1 MGVWENFKAR
11 RQAKK
16 DAEINA
22 EIQRIED
29 EKGKRLTQK
38 GREKVTKNV
47 ETKRKRRGIIGA
59 IVAVLGS
66 VGITTFAGHALL
78 TSGNQPEVGDKTNI
92 ETETENKD
100 NTPTSKKD
108 EYLKQLQ
115 NMDLYDQTGISKNTI
130 SNTEIIDQILEAY
143 NENLSEDNKEQI
155 DENDLGIIYQNAG
168 SEGQII
174 EDTSGDEV
182 TYIKAP
188 KSVDELEDGQTHV
201 DDQIKGGYYLVN
213 KENDE
218 TVTAVIEKADGYYEI
233 RADYVSIKDANGNET
248 VYTRNPDTYVDLEN
262 LFDEQLKSGEISL
275 DTIGGAFENYYGE
288 RIDNLTSKNNE
299 SKTNDDEL
307 EF

>member
-1 MGVWENFKAR
+1 MGIWENFKAK

-16 DAEINA
+16 EAEIDAEIT
-22 EIQRIED
+22 RIET
-29 EKGKRLTQK
+29 EKGKSLTQK

-47 ETKRKRRGIIGA
+47 ETKRKKRGIRNTIIA
-59 IVAVLGS
+59 ILGS
-66 VGITTFAGHALL
+66 VGITTLAGHALL

-100 NTPTSKKD
+100 NTSTSKKD

-115 NMDLYDQTGISKNTI
+115 NMDLYDQTDISKNTI
-130 SNTEIIDQILEAY
+130 SNAKIIDQILEEY
-143 NENLSEDNKEQI
+143 NENLLEENKEQI

-182 TYIKAP
+182 IYIKAP

-201 DDQIKGGYYLVN
+201 DDQMKGGYYLVN
-213 KENDE
+213 DNE
-218 TVTAVIEKADGYYEI
+218 TIAGVIETADGYHEI

-248 VYTRNPDTYVDLEN
+248 IYTRNPDTYVDLEN

-275 DTIGGAFENYYGE
+275 DTIGKSFENYYGE
-288 RIDNLTSKNNE
+288 RIDKLTSKNSE